1 MVRENAGYLCYNFSM
16 IKAIGFDY
24 GGVVEIKEGNLFQEI
39 AKYLNINLEDWN
51 QVYFSL
57 NHLHNIGKGGGDE
70 TVFLTAKEFGAT
82 EEQIAHI
89 KDLILDIRKT
99 KKINSELLEMIGV
112 LKSKGYKIGLLSNN
126 GANLNQRIKDQN
138 LADFFDTVVISSE
151 TGYQKPQPEIFKI
164 LADKLGVGVNEMVFI
179 DDTQKSLE
187 GAESIGYIPI
197 LFENNSKL
205 KEDLSVLEV
214 FK

>member
-1 MVRENAGYLCYNFSM
+1 
-16 IKAIGFDY
+16 
-24 GGVVEIKEGNLFQEI
+24 
-39 AKYLNINLEDWN
+39 
-51 QVYFSL
+51 
-57 NHLHNIGKGGGDE
+57 
-70 TVFLTAKEFGAT
+70 
-82 EEQIAHI
+82 
-89 KDLILDIRKT
+89 
-99 KKINSELLEMIGV
+99 MIGV